1 MYVFSDCRELV
12 CFETLGRADF
22 LIREVLLGGVIG
34 LFLVVTQRAKARDAT
49 YVAVN
54 PTISIMVKSHNE
66 N

>member
-1 MYVFSDCRELV
+1 MYVFFDCRELV
-12 CFETLGRADF
+12 CFEILGRSDF
-22 LIREVLLGGVIG
+22 LIREALLGVVVG

-54 PTISIMVKSHNE
+54 PPISIMVKSHNE